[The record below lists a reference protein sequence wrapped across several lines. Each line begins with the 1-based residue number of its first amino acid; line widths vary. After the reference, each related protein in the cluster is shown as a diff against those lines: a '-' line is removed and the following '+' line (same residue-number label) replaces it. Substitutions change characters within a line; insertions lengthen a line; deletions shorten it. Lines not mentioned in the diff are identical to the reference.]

1 MPLYHQ
7 PIKKRPIFVFSNK
20 KDKIVGKEEDDY
32 IINNDEEIFDY
43 QNNNINSNSGNIK
56 KINRNTKIQKT
67 SNKSQAGNWIKEA
80 KAKYKQEKNLIC
92 NIMNNTDSR
101 IITNNRKQKKIL
113 GLNRNLS
120 ILQDKSI

>member
-1 MPLYHQ
+1 M
-7 PIKKRPIFVFSNK
+7 KSNK

-101 IITNNRKQKKIL
+101 IITNNRKQKK
-113 GLNRNLS
+113 
-120 ILQDKSI
+120 